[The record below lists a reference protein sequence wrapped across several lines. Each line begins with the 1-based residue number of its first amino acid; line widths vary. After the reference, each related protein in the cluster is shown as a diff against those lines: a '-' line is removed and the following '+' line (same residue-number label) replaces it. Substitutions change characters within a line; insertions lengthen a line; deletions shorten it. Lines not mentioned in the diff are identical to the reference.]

1 MIFRADGQPISEV
14 IVTNI
19 LGLSIKDFCHNLLT
33 NFNSA
38 SMKHQWKPLLLVAYM
53 FLFVGAI
60 ICMNDILLPSL
71 KNYFQLSYT
80 EATRIQQSF
89 YLVYLIFPIPI
100 SYFISRYGYKVGLIT
115 ALAICSIGCG
125 LFIPAYFASSYVLV
139 LTALFVV
146 SIGVT
151 LINVAANPLAAMLGT
166 PEGAHARIN
175 FVQVFSRIGY
185 SLTPILGTRLI
196 YGDGNNISFY
206 KPYLGIGTGT
216 LLLAVFIYFSLLPA
230 FKPAR
235 VKGFSFLSILKES
248 KKYPQLFWGAI
259 IMFFYVGAEACTAG
273 FFINYLQDKSIAGFN
288 ADKAA
293 QFLTYYYVVAT
304 IIGFASIYLFKF
316 FSAGKL
322 VAVFGTGMIIL
333 FLLCAFTNSSWNPYY
348 LVGLG
353 VFISIMFPTL
363 FSLGIE
369 GIGAFTEKG
378 SALMN
383 IAIVGGAF
391 FPPLQ
396 GMIADSMGVQISY
409 LVPCFCFVL
418 IVAYGIFC
426 ARITRLNKDVAVV
439 QAHSVS

>member
-1 MIFRADGQPISEV
+1 
-14 IVTNI
+14 
-19 LGLSIKDFCHNLLT
+19 
-33 NFNSA
+33 
-38 SMKHQWKPLLLVAYM
+38 MKHQWKPLLLVSYV
-53 FLFVGAI
+53 FLFTGAI

-71 KNYFQLSYT
+71 KDFFDLSYT

-100 SYFISRYGYKVGLIT
+100 SYFISRYGYKTGILA
-115 ALAICSIGCG
+115 ALVTCSIGCS
-125 LFIPAYFASSYVLV
+125 LFIPAYFASSYILV
-139 LTALFVV
+139 LIALFVV

-151 LINVAANPLAAMLGT
+151 LINVAANPLATMLGT

-185 SLTPILGTRLI
+185 SLTPVLGTHLI
-196 YGDGNNISFY
+196 YTADKSISFY
-206 KPYLGIGTGT
+206 RPYMSLGIGTF
-216 LLLAVFIYFSLLPA
+216 LLAVFIFFSVLPA
-230 FKPAR
+230 FKPEMA
-235 VKGFSFLSILKES
+235 KGFSFFSILKES

-273 FFINYLQDKSIAGFN
+273 FFINYLQDKSISGFS
-288 ADKAA
+288 AEKAA
-293 QFLTYYYVVAT
+293 QFLTWYYVVAT
-304 IIGFASIYLFKF
+304 IVGFASIYLFKF

-322 VAVFGTGMIIL
+322 VAVFATGMIIL
-333 FLLCAFTNSSWNPYY
+333 FLLIALTHSSWNAYY

-369 GIGAFTEKG
+369 RIGSFTEKG

-383 IAIVGGAF
+383 IAIVGGAV
-391 FPPLQ
+391 FPPMQ

-409 LVPCFCFVL
+409 LVPCFCFML
-418 IVAYGIFC
+418 IVIYGIFC
-426 ARITRLNKDVAVV
+426 SRRSTLNEGDVANGLAN
-439 QAHSVS
+439 QPGLI